1 MKTFQIE
8 LPKMFG
14 DHHVIAVRKILLE
27 LPGIDEVYASSS
39 FQTLQLS
46 YDQEKLSEEEI
57 LAKLEETG
65 YLGEMQTPQE
75 SNLPASENGDK
86 KDFRHTAAFENT
98 RQVSFHRDLA
108 FKGRA
113 LWPCP
118 GMGVITKEKVED

>member
-75 SNLPASENGDK
+75 SSLPATENGNK
-86 KDFRHTAAFENT
+86 KMYRHTAAFEQT
-98 RQVSFHRDLA
+98 KQVSFLRETPYS
-108 FKGRA
+108 GRA

-118 GMGVITKEKVED
+118 GMGVITNEKVEE

>member
-75 SNLPASENGDK
+75 SNSPASENRDK

>member
-108 FKGRA
+108 FTGRA